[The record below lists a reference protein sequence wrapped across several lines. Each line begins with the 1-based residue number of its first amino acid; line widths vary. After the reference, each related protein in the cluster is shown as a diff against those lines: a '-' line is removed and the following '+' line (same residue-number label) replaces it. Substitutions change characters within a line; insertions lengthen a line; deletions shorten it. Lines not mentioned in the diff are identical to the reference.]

1 MGFGCTKSNKFWF
14 KLIFQSSITLLKT
27 KIMKQI
33 VLLFI
38 VMLLPITAVS
48 QTEINGIYYNLDKNL
63 KTAVVT
69 YISYS
74 ETYEGSVTIPS
85 KVRNGGVEYIVTEI
99 GKNAFSRCSRLT
111 SVTIPDGVEDIGSY
125 AFSECYN
132 LETVNIP
139 NSVRNIGMGA
149 FQDCRKLKSIILPN
163 INRIME
169 RTFQGCK
176 SMTSITI
183 PQDVKLIGY
192 MAFYDFGNNATITI
206 LSDYTNIE
214 ANAFYA
220 CSVKTIFVP
229 KGTINY
235 YKRMSGF
242 APNCKERFKEK

>member
-1 MGFGCTKSNKFWF
+1 
-14 KLIFQSSITLLKT
+14 
-27 KIMKQI
+27 MKQI

-48 QTEINGIYYNLDKNL
+48 QTEINGIYYNLDKKL

-69 YISYS
+69 NRSYS
-74 ETYEGSVTIPS
+74 ETYEGSITIPN
-85 KVRNGGVEYIVTEI
+85 KVRYEGVEYIVTEI

-111 SVTIPDGVEDIGSY
+111 SVTIPDGVEDIGGY

-132 LETVNIP
+132 LVTVNIP

-149 FQDCRKLKSIILPN
+149 FQDCRKLTSITLPK

-169 RTFQGCK
+169 RTFQDCR
-176 SMTSITI
+176 SMKSITI
-183 PQDVKLIGY
+183 PQNVKLIGY
-192 MAFYDFGNNATITI
+192 MAFNGFGDNATITI
-206 LSDYTNIE
+206 LSDYTTIE
-214 ANAFYA
+214 AQAFYG

-235 YKRMSGF
+235 YKRMDGF
-242 APNCKERFKEK
+242 PPYCKERFKEK